1 MYVNKKPLLFSI
13 MLLLGMVYMS
23 ENVAGDG
30 TIAVGMMP
38 LYVARGDTPF
48 AVRFAVTGLM
58 PHTDYTYTARIH
70 RPGGTYGSFWS
81 DNSGKE
87 APGWRTAYSTLGNTG
102 EGTSLSTWA
111 HVRAG
116 TSVSAG
122 NAVLRLRVRVKTS
135 SGSPTPTDF
144 PLIVMDASSAGWFRN
159 SRTTGYVGGNV
170 VEVRDGGGILM
181 GLVLSEPNGVDD
193 DGSGVVDDEDYGPLG
208 NTGDFRV
215 AVPSGMS
222 LTTTIDGNLYA
233 PTEIVNAGRDK
244 DIPAIFHSIEQAKE
258 LSDGSYVHVSGV
270 VTAPK
275 GVFSKSEAYIQDAI
289 AGIRICKSNGMPNL
303 SLGDRVDVS
312 GIMCEKKNERE
323 IQISMAWRESSG
335 NMPPPPHIALTAD
348 SMCEENEGLLLEI
361 FHATVTSTGK
371 SAFILDDGSGS
382 ARISLYPSTGISTKR
397 YAGFGVGAVVRV
409 VGIAGQIDDAH
420 ELKPRFLSDITVLI
434 PAPIP
439 RPPYNLPQIVAA
451 MAQTTHT
458 NIVKA
463 ERLKSAAAQLLS
475 KAEKRGLDVSG
486 CDPMFYEAERL
497 LSKAHKMS
505 QGNPIASNNFA
516 LRAIEILEEVIRC
529 LVAVLGS

>member
-13 MLLLGMVYMS
+13 MLLLGIVYMS

-48 AVRFAVTGLM
+48 AVRFTVTGLM

-81 DNSGKE
+81 DNSRKE
-87 APGWRTAYSTLGNTG
+87 APGWRTAYST
-102 EGTSLSTWA
+102 
-111 HVRAG
+111 
-116 TSVSAG
+116 
-122 NAVLRLRVRVKTS
+122 
-135 SGSPTPTDF
+135 
-144 PLIVMDASSAGWFRN
+144 
-159 SRTTGYVGGNV
+159 
-170 VEVRDGGGILM
+170 
-181 GLVLSEPNGVDD
+181 
-193 DGSGVVDDEDYGPLG
+193 LG

-222 LTTTIDGNLYA
+222 LTTTIDGNLYV
-233 PTEIVNAGRDK
+233 PTETVNAGRDK

-275 GVFSKSEAYIQDAI
+275 GVFSKSEAYIQDAT

-303 SLGDRVDVS
+303 SLGDRVDVY
-312 GIMCEKKNERE
+312 GILCEKKNERE
-323 IQISMAWRESSG
+323 IQISMAWSESSG
-335 NMPPPPHIALTAD
+335 NMPPPIHITLTAD

-361 FHATVTSTGK
+361 SHATVTSTGK

-397 YAGFGVGAVVRV
+397 YAGFGVGAVVRI
-409 VGIAGQIDDAH
+409 VGIAGQADDAH

-439 RPPYNLPQIVAA
+439 RPMYNLPQILEA
-451 MAQTTHT
+451 MTQTAHT

-463 ERLKSAAAQLLS
+463 ERLKSAATQLLS

-486 CDPMFYEAERL
+486 CDSMLYEAERL
-497 LSKAHKMS
+497 LSKAHKMG

-516 LRAIEILEEVIRC
+516 LRAIETLEEVIRC

>member
-13 MLLLGMVYMS
+13 MLLFGMVCMS
-23 ENVAGDG
+23 ENVASDG
-30 TIAVGMMP
+30 TIAVDMMP
-38 LYVARGDTPF
+38 LHVARGDTPF
-48 AVRFAVTGLM
+48 AVRFTVTGLM
-58 PHTDYTYTARIH
+58 SHTDYTYTARIH

-81 DNSGKE
+81 DDSGEE

-102 EGTSLSTWA
+102 AGTSLSTWA
-111 HVRAG
+111 HVRVG

-144 PLIVMDASSAGWFRN
+144 PLTVMDASSAGWFRN
-159 SRTTGYVGGNV
+159 SCTTGYAGGNV

-222 LTTTIDGNLYA
+222 LTTTIDGNPYA
-233 PTEIVNAGRDK
+233 PTETVNSGRDK

-275 GVFSKSEAYIQDAI
+275 GVFSKSEAYIQDAT
-289 AGIRICKSNGMPNL
+289 AGIRICKSKGMPPL

-323 IQISMAWRESSG
+323 IQISMAWIESSG
-335 NMPPPPHIALTAD
+335 SMPPPPT
-348 SMCEENEGLLLEI
+348 
-361 FHATVTSTGK
+361 
-371 SAFILDDGSGS
+371 
-382 ARISLYPSTGISTKR
+382 
-397 YAGFGVGAVVRV
+397 
-409 VGIAGQIDDAH
+409 
-420 ELKPRFLSDITVLI
+420 
-434 PAPIP
+434 
-439 RPPYNLPQIVAA
+439 
-451 MAQTTHT
+451 
-458 NIVKA
+458 
-463 ERLKSAAAQLLS
+463 
-475 KAEKRGLDVSG
+475 
-486 CDPMFYEAERL
+486 
-497 LSKAHKMS
+497 
-505 QGNPIASNNFA
+505 
-516 LRAIEILEEVIRC
+516 
-529 LVAVLGS
+529 